1 MKRLSK
7 ILFAIGVAFIVVGV
21 LISFI
26 SDIKLTQPEHFKGL
40 NKDTTREDI
49 LSIYGEPDETVE
61 YIYPAGQFYDVY
73 SVEYL
78 GVNGEIQV
86 RYFDDDTENV
96 YCVEFIINSIGF
108 DSPKDYRNAV
118 KKTTEHFERAC
129 ENMSRN
135 DFSTDDKTSISF
147 IDTEKEV
154 NYMIYTNR
162 IYNGSR
168 EEMNNLSTYDE
179 SKMSDCMCYQF
190 SKVLTSE

>member
-7 ILFAIGVAFIVVGV
+7 ILFLISVALIVVGV

-26 SDIKLTQPEHFKGL
+26 DNMKLTQPEHFKGL

-61 YIYPAGQFYDVY
+61 YIYPEGQFYDVY
-73 SVEYL
+73 NVEYL

-86 RYFDDDTENV
+86 RYFGDDTENV
-96 YCVEFIINSIGF
+96 YCVEFIINSIDF
-108 DSPKDYRNAV
+108 DSPKDYQNAV
-118 KKTTEHFERAC
+118 KKTNDHFERAC

-135 DFSTDDKTSISF
+135 DFSVDEKTSISF

-162 IYNGSR
+162 TYNGSR

-190 SKVLTSE
+190 SKSLTSE